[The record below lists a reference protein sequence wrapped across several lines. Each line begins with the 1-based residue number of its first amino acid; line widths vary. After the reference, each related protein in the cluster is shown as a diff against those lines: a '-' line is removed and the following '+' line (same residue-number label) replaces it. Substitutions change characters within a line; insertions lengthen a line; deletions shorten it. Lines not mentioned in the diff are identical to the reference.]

1 MLEIFML
8 PNYPDMKSMEDIKS
22 LRDTFKNK
30 SQLGFTNYNW
40 HSKTSTN
47 DKKWK
52 SIGVLGRKEQL
63 TCRLHDCQVA
73 GIPRLLCILK

>member
-8 PNYPDMKSMEDIKS
+8 PNYPDMKSMKDIKS

-47 DKKWK
+47 GK
-52 SIGVLGRKEQL
+52 SGKALVSWVEKNN
-63 TCRLHDCQVA
+63 
-73 GIPRLLCILK
+73 